1 MGASRS
7 YDPPLRTKLVA
18 GVQWAITAAYAFL
31 ICILLFAWYLS
42 TTRTPFSLD
51 ASRAF
56 AIVVVAAFLAGYLW
70 VALRP
75 RSEAVA
81 ARAHARRVETVLV
94 LLALGFVLPLGASLV
109 GERLGREAL
118 PLPLVEYVVAY
129 AANLLLSYGVVYGLD
144 ARPFFGHGPPDLE
157 K

>member
-1 MGASRS
+1 MSAPRHP
-7 YDPPLRTKLVA
+7 DPPLRTKLVA
-18 GVQWAITAAYAFL
+18 GLQWAVTAAYVFL
-31 ICILLFAWYLS
+31 IGTLVFTWYLRA
-42 TTRTPFSLD
+42 TRTPIAID

-56 AIVVVAAFLAGYLW
+56 AVAVIAAFLAGYLR

-75 RSEAVA
+75 RSEAAA
-81 ARAHARRVETVLV
+81 ARAHARRVEVVLA
-94 LLALGFVLPLGASLV
+94 LLVLGFVLPFGASLV

-144 ARPFFGHGPPDLE
+144 ARPFLGHGPPDLE
-157 K
+157 E